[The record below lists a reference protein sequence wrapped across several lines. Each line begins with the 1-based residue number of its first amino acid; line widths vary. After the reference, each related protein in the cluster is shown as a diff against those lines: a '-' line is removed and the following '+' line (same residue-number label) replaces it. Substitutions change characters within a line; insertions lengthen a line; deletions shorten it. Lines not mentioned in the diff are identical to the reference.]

1 MRIREVTRRECQEEE
16 QGRRIGKDV
25 YKLDE
30 TGWRWEKREI
40 T

>member
-1 MRIREVTRRECQEEE
+1 MRIREVTRRGCQEEE
-16 QGRRIGKDV
+16 QGRTGKDV